1 MPNILMAC
9 ACAGFLS
16 LANAALAQISD
27 EKPIDFATQ
36 VQPIF
41 DKSCA
46 GSFCHAGTSP
56 SQGQNLEAGK
66 SYDNIVNIPSAEAPG
81 VMRVKPFDTE
91 NSYLYRKLE
100 GEQADLGGSGGR
112 MPFGKPALAAD
123 QIKLI
128 EDWINQGALKVPPPP
143 VTAVEA
149 SAWGQVKRL
158 AEGWVR

>member
-1 MPNILMAC
+1 MTKFLLAC
-9 ACAGFLS
+9 VCAGSLS
-16 LANAALAQISD
+16 WAGTALAKASQ

-36 VQPIF
+36 IQPIF

-46 GSFCHAGTSP
+46 TSFCHAGTNP
-56 SQGQNLEAGK
+56 QQGQSLEAGK
-66 SYDNIVNIPSAEAPG
+66 SYDNIVNIPSAEAPS
-81 VMRVKPFDTE
+81 VMRVKPGDAE

-100 GEQADLGGSGGR
+100 GEQGDLGGSGGR

-143 VTAVEA
+143 TTAVEA

-158 AEGWVR
+158 VEEWAK